1 MEPITPDQFRRI
13 LNNFYNSKNLDS
25 DDSRIAID
33 AELVNYYLTHNQ
45 ETIKTKYK
53 VAFCCICLNPFY
65 WQYIKPLIETAKQR
79 FLPGH
84 QTDFFLW
91 SDIEINNKEMLRQA
105 EEFTIKMTL
114 SKTLPQNHAQY
125 TAEIKNAYK
134 GLIDTPTNQDL
145 EKLLNEVK
153 SKINA
158 DKNAYADGKNDA
170 LLETQKLLEKQ
181 IIDNKKVFGATVFP
195 TEPIEWPMPTLYR
208 YHLMLQQEEI
218 LKDYDYIFYCDID
231 MLFVNIVGDEI
242 LGLGLTAVQQ
252 PMYALRNE
260 FIPPY
265 EPNPQSAS
273 HIKRPG
279 KIIEANGKKKFLPLY
294 FAGGFQ
300 GGKSDKWLEA
310 MKAMKELVDKDMKQG
325 YIPIWNDESVWNKY
339 LAENLTDT
347 DVVLNPSYTYPDSLQ
362 KEYFVPMWGR
372 DYQPKLVTLTK
383 KFTLSAEGGTHV
395 VKTTQELQTLK

>member
-65 WQYIKPLIETAKQR
+65 WQYIKPLIETAIQR
-79 FLPGH
+79 TLPGH

-195 TEPIEWPMPTLYR
+195 TEPIEWPMPTLY
-208 YHLMLQQEEI
+208 
-218 LKDYDYIFYCDID
+218 
-231 MLFVNIVGDEI
+231 
-242 LGLGLTAVQQ
+242 
-252 PMYALRNE
+252 
-260 FIPPY
+260 
-265 EPNPQSAS
+265 
-273 HIKRPG
+273 
-279 KIIEANGKKKFLPLY
+279 
-294 FAGGFQ
+294 
-300 GGKSDKWLEA
+300 
-310 MKAMKELVDKDMKQG
+310 
-325 YIPIWNDESVWNKY
+325 
-339 LAENLTDT
+339 
-347 DVVLNPSYTYPDSLQ
+347 
-362 KEYFVPMWGR
+362 
-372 DYQPKLVTLTK
+372 
-383 KFTLSAEGGTHV
+383 
-395 VKTTQELQTLK
+395 